1 LLSLYCCNLTEPLH
15 SQTREHGKFD
25 ATQLKG
31 LKEYLADA
39 DERRGFIAFM
49 KNGESSQDV
58 KDKLYADLSQT
69 EKYMVTMMEVPDVAA
84 KFDAVFF
91 RTVFKNRFED
101 ITAAI
106 RTLNSA
112 CDELRSSEK
121 LRKLMAMI
129 LTVVN
134 EINTG
139 GEGHMAMGF
148 TLDALLKLNEVGR
161 HIFCSTQILTAAQNF
176 LLQPP
181 RLKHLTRRLVSF
193 ITW

>member
-1 LLSLYCCNLTEPLH
+1 
-15 SQTREHGKFD
+15 
-25 ATQLKG
+25 LKG

-101 ITAAI
+101 ITASI

-112 CDELRSSEK
+112 CDELRSSKK

-139 GEGHMAMGF
+139 GEGKMAMGF

-161 HIFCSTQILTAAQNF
+161 HIFCSTQILTAAQHF

-181 RLKHLTRRLVSF
+181 RLKLLTGRLVSF